1 MSAHAVGSDAAG
13 VRAAAGVVTAAGVL
27 LYPTETVYG
36 LGGDPFAPEVI
47 DRIRAI
53 KGRDAGKP
61 MLALTDDWGRVA
73 AWLAG
78 LTDVHDRLMAF
89 EGPLTIL
96 FEAGPGAPPG
106 LVGPEGLVGV
116 RRTTDPFCRAVI
128 ATCQTPLV
136 STSANPAGAPPPVA
150 FADVDVR
157 LLDAVD
163 LAVDA
168 GAPLAGV
175 PSTVVR
181 VVDGEAVVLREG
193 AVDAATVRRIA
204 AGRVG

>member
-1 MSAHAVGSDAAG
+1 MSAPVVGTDAAG
-13 VRAAAGVVTAAGVL
+13 VREAAAVVARGGVL

-36 LGGDPFAPEVI
+36 LGGDAFAAGAL
-47 DRIRAI
+47 DRVRAL
-53 KGRDAGKP
+53 KGRDAGRP
-61 MLALTDDWGRVA
+61 VLALTDDWARVA

-78 LTDVHDRLMAF
+78 LTDVHDRLMAA
-89 EGPLTIL
+89 GAPLTIL